1 MCGWIN
7 EQLQNFLVAKSEELI
22 CIHKCFMEVY
32 GDATC
37 MSVLLNDE

>member
-1 MCGWIN
+1 MYDWIN
-7 EQLQNFLVAKSEELI
+7 EQWQDFLVAKSEKLI

-37 MSVLLNDE
+37 TSVLLNDE